1 MVAVTDY
8 YPNKDGYICD
18 GNVIGF
24 CYADD
29 TTMTAG
35 AFVTVGSTQKKYV
48 GVAITAAEGD
58 AIGMCLRTPA
68 AIGDIVPVA
77 FRGIVKTTA
86 SGTITIGQLVSNSGT
101 TVTAIVTAMS
111 ELTSANLMCNG
122 GTARIVGTALQS
134 STAGQADEV
143 LVMVG
148 RYY

>member
-8 YPNKDGYICD
+8 FPNKDGYICD

-35 AFVTVGSTQKKYV
+35 AFVTVGSTQAKYV
-48 GVAITAAEGD
+48 GVAVTAAEGD
-58 AIGMCLRTPA
+58 AIGMCLRTPGA
-68 AIGDIVPVA
+68 VGDIIPVA
-77 FRGIVKTTA
+77 FRGVVKATA

-101 TVTAIVTAMS
+101 TVTAVVTAMS
-111 ELTSANLMCNG
+111 ELTSVNLMCNS
-122 GTARIVGTALQS
+122 GTARIVGTAMQS
-134 STAGQADEV
+134 STAQQADEV
-143 LVMVG
+143 LVMLG